1 MWAYWLLFLVP
12 AGIAFSPI
20 RFDKNVNYM
29 LWAMVGLLGIL
40 LIGLRYKVGGDWLPY
55 LSYFEQSQTG
65 DMSTILIVG
74 QGNASLY
81 MFLNWAMAQLGLGI
95 YAVNLVCG
103 AIVMVGLV
111 KYCKKQPMPWIALAV
126 AMPYLVCCVAMGYTR
141 QAAALGFLLWGLS
154 ILRKGNEHKFFG
166 LILIGSLMH
175 LSLLVTLPLM
185 VLTRDKILWHYYL
198 LSGPL
203 VAGLYYL
210 FSTIDVLQYYALIY
224 EYTMTR
230 ESAGGAIRAYMNLL
244 PVIVSF
250 FFWDRIKRI
259 SPDFKIIKWM
269 GIIAILAIPLLS
281 FSTTMVDRFSLYLMP
296 LQIALWPRLIAIQRT
311 KLSRSVWASIITVY
325 YGLIL
330 FVWFNFAVTRDE
342 WVPYRMWPFTS
353 EPIYPA
359 LLPMF

>member
-40 LIGLRYKVGGDWLPY
+40 LIGLRYKVGGDWEPY
-55 LSYFEQSQTG
+55 LMYFAQARTG
-65 DMSTILIVG
+65 DLSRILLVG
-74 QGNASLY
+74 NGNASGY

-111 KYCKKQPMPWIALAV
+111 KYCQKQPMPWIALAV

-166 LILIGSLMH
+166 LIFIGSFFH
-175 LSLLVTLPLM
+175 LSLLITLPLM
-185 VLTRDKILWHYYL
+185 VLTRDKIHWRYYL
-198 LSGPL
+198 LSGPF
-203 VAGLYYL
+203 VAGLYYV
-210 FSTIDVLQYYALIY
+210 FSTIDVLQYYAVIY

-230 ESAGGAIRAYMNLL
+230 ESVGGTIRAYMNLL

-259 SPDFKIIKWM
+259 SPDLKIIKWM
-269 GIIAILAIPLLS
+269 GITAILAIPLLS
-281 FSTTMVDRFSLYLMP
+281 LSTTMVDRFSLYLMP

-353 EPIYPA
+353 EPIYPS